1 MPTYEYE
8 CRDCSVRFERMQ
20 RFSDEPV
27 KTCPECGG
35 MVRRVLH
42 PVGIVFKGSGW
53 YITDSRKSGS
63 DTSSSTSTA
72 EEKPKDSTDST
83 STKPAPSEKA
93 DTKPTAAAG
102 V

>member
-8 CRDCSVRFERMQ
+8 CRECSVRFERMQ

-35 MVRRVLH
+35 PVRRVFH

-53 YITDSRKSGS
+53 YITDSRKSDPARSESGEKKDS
-63 DTSSSTSTA
+63 WESKERDTS
-72 EEKPKDSTDST
+72 EKKS
-83 STKPAPSEKA
+83 
-93 DTKPTAAAG
+93 TAAAG

>member
-8 CRDCSVRFERMQ
+8 CRECSVRFERMQ
-20 RFSDEPV
+20 RFSDEPI

-35 MVRRVLH
+35 PVRRVFH

-53 YITDSRKSGS
+53 YITDSRKSDSARSDTGEKKDSWESKES
-63 DTSSSTSTA
+63 DTS
-72 EEKPKDSTDST
+72 EKKS
-83 STKPAPSEKA
+83 
-93 DTKPTAAAG
+93 TAAAG

>member
-8 CRDCSVRFERMQ
+8 CRECSVRFERIQ
-20 RFSDEPV
+20 RFSDEPI

-35 MVRRVLH
+35 PVRRVFH

-53 YITDSRKSGS
+53 YCTDNRKPDPSRS
-63 DTSSSTSTA
+63 DSD
-72 EEKPKDSTDST
+72 EKKDSWESKAEKDSD
-83 STKPAPSEKA
+83 KAEK
-93 DTKPTAAAG
+93 KSTAAAG

>member
-8 CRDCSVRFERMQ
+8 CRECSVRFERMQ
-20 RFSDEPV
+20 RFSDEPI

-35 MVRRVLH
+35 PVRRVFH

-53 YITDSRKSGS
+53 YITDSRKSDSARSDSSEKKDSWESKES
-63 DTSSSTSTA
+63 DTSEKKSTA
-72 EEKPKDSTDST
+72 T
-83 STKPAPSEKA
+83 
-93 DTKPTAAAG
+93 AG

>member
-42 PVGIVFKGSGW
+42 PVGIVFRGSGW
-53 YITDSRKSGS
+53 YITDSRKS
-63 DTSSSTSTA
+63 DSSTSTA
-72 EEKPKDSTDST
+72 DDKPKDTADSAT
-83 STKPAPSEKA
+83 PKSEKSETS